1 MMDPVH
7 NMEHV
12 PVADDGNVSLEEAY
26 QHDGD
31 VEAAVVGGIAAAA
44 AATTVPD
51 TSLLRLIEHED
62 HEHYLEWLA
71 FGAGA
76 GEISALVWSIA
87 RRGVMGELWMRCVHA
102 SMVPLAGYNR
112 GYGYWVS
119 YGDTNPFSPFHF
131 IGSSRSL
138 AMVHCCMHTLFY
150 SRYLLYHTY
159 SYLPGG
165 RVDTSYS
172 FLP

>member
-1 MMDPVH
+1 MDPVH

-44 AATTVPD
+44 AAATTVPD

-62 HEHYLEWLA
+62 NEHYLEWLA
-71 FGAGA
+71 FGAGK
-76 GEISALVWSIA
+76 ISALIWSIA

-102 SMVPLAGYNR
+102 SIFGWLQSGLLRAVCMGI
-112 GYGYWVS
+112 
-119 YGDTNPFSPFHF
+119 GDTNPSIPLHRKLA
-131 IGSSRSL
+131 ISDISRWCIAHSYN
-138 AMVHCCMHTLFY
+138 MVLTL
-150 SRYLLYHTY
+150 
-159 SYLPGG
+159 G
-165 RVDTSYS
+165 R
-172 FLP
+172 

>member
-1 MMDPVH
+1 
-7 NMEHV
+7 
-12 PVADDGNVSLEEAY
+12 
-26 QHDGD
+26 
-31 VEAAVVGGIAAAA
+31 VGGIAAAA
-44 AATTVPD
+44 AAATSVPD

-62 HEHYLEWLA
+62 NEHYLEWLA
-71 FGAGA
+71 FGA

-138 AMVHCCMHTLFY
+138 AKVHCCIAH
-150 SRYLLYHTY
+150 SYHTIIYRILTILTPIY
-159 SYLPGG
+159 ST
-165 RVDTSYS
+165 R
-172 FLP
+172 

>member
-71 FGAGA
+71 FGAGK
-76 GEISALVWSIA
+76 ISALIWSIA
-87 RRGVMGELWMRCVHA
+87 RRGLWESCGCVACMRL
-102 SMVPLAGYNR
+102 SLAGYNR
-112 GYGYWVS
+112 DYYGRYVW
-119 YGDTNPFSPFHF
+119 GLGIRIHPFHF
-131 IGSSRSL
+131 IGSSRYL
-138 AMVHCCMHTLFY
+138 I
-150 SRYLLYHTY
+150 SRDGALHIRTIWY
-159 SYLPGG
+159 
-165 RVDTSYS
+165 
-172 FLP
+172 